1 LAITAPDF
9 IERASSTKNEIG
21 NLIDGKIDM
30 HLLPAA
36 RSEEQAVSNIIF
48 DFKAAFQ
55 GPTSDLELTLRH
67 NSRAPHRVQI
77 LRGVRGALHIFA

>member
-1 LAITAPDF
+1 
-9 IERASSTKNEIG
+9 
-21 NLIDGKIDM
+21 M

-55 GPTSDLELTLRH
+55 GPYFG
-67 NSRAPHRVQI
+67 P
-77 LRGVRGALHIFA
+77 